1 MIGSGRGYCPGTGG
15 HVPLGNTVVA
25 GLIHSC
31 VGPVVVALFV
41 VIVVAGFLASC
52 VISAIGVAIEVLIAG
67 GWFELPFATAV
78 SIRRFVPGL
87 VAGLRRLIPAGWG
100 LGRPIPTRTWGIK
113 AVQARTIPA
122 VLLPATTET
131 RFTPGIA
138 GAARAIPVIPIVF
151 GEQLVLEGAQGVFD
165 ALDRIGVLLALTGQT
180 PVQAVDGLLQLTDAD
195 VEFAEIS
202 IGQHLLHVAHGDLNG
217 ALLALSAVGTQ
228 FQGRIPQPPLSLTDQ
243 GLSAVSAIDLRP
255 LATVLAGLFL
265 GLRNQGLDLLFTMA
279 SETLSA
285 AAPDSSDEEDD
296 GETSGG
302 SPFASASVEVIRSQ
316 LPKDPLLQVRWW
328 AHFDRALRRRL
339 RNLSHAINVEMMR
352 VGLAQGLLPLN
363 LLDAVLDGQVEALPA
378 PANVLRMA
386 LPLSLNPVAPASAP
400 TEVLTLLL
408 RSGDL
413 EFEQPRLRTCRQR
426 LEQRRRTLRTMAK
439 RYRTWQRRVSALEAE
454 QQWFQDS
461 APPQDPAADRT

>member
-1 MIGSGRGYCPGTGG
+1 MDSNVRSLDEAKAQLLSLLEQQEEFTPALYRDLALYLQVLRDGLLHSVQQACFHLATQVVPERYNQLPPERREIFQRRLQSLVKRSCSLLTVEQVMGLAAQQARKQESRQLQEQQKILQTMLEGREAADEPAPVEASPEPQSVNLSLDLPLAADLFDSG
-15 HVPLGNTVVA
+15 
-25 GLIHSC
+25 
-31 VGPVVVALFV
+31 
-41 VIVVAGFLASC
+41 
-52 VISAIGVAIEVLIAG
+52 
-67 GWFELPFATAV
+67 
-78 SIRRFVPGL
+78 VPGL
-87 VAGLRRLIPAGWG
+87 PSLSQQQ
-100 LGRPIPTRTWGIK
+100 RPSEETTPPQESAHPEGE
-113 AVQARTIPA
+113 
-122 VLLPATTET
+122 LP
-131 RFTPGIA
+131 
-138 GAARAIPVIPIVF
+138 
-151 GEQLVLEGAQGVFD
+151 
-165 ALDRIGVLLALTGQT
+165 
-180 PVQAVDGLLQLTDAD
+180 LLQ
-195 VEFAEIS
+195 S
-202 IGQHLLHVAHGDLNG
+202 
-217 ALLALSAVGTQ
+217 
-228 FQGRIPQPPLSLTDQ
+228 
-243 GLSAVSAIDLRP
+243 
-255 LATVLAGLFL
+255 
-265 GLRNQGLDLLFTMA
+265 LFTMA

-302 SPFASASVEVIRSQ
+302 SPIASASVEVTRSQ

-328 AHFDRALRRRL
+328 VHFDRALRRRL

>member
-1 MIGSGRGYCPGTGG
+1 MDSNVRSLDEAKAQLLSLLEQQEEFTPALYRDLALYLQVLRDGLLHSVQQACFHLATQVVPERYNQLPPERRETFQRRLQSLVKRSCSLLTVEQVMGLAAQQARKQESRQLQEQQKILQTMLEGREAADEPAPVEASPEPQSVNLSLDLPLAADLFDSG
-15 HVPLGNTVVA
+15 
-25 GLIHSC
+25 
-31 VGPVVVALFV
+31 
-41 VIVVAGFLASC
+41 
-52 VISAIGVAIEVLIAG
+52 
-67 GWFELPFATAV
+67 
-78 SIRRFVPGL
+78 VPGL
-87 VAGLRRLIPAGWG
+87 PSLSQQQ
-100 LGRPIPTRTWGIK
+100 RPSEE
-113 AVQARTIPA
+113 
-122 VLLPATTET
+122 TTPPQESA
-131 RFTPGIA
+131 P
-138 GAARAIPVIPIVF
+138 PE
-151 GEQLVLEGAQGVFD
+151 GELE
-165 ALDRIGVLLALTGQT
+165 
-180 PVQAVDGLLQLTDAD
+180 LLQ
-195 VEFAEIS
+195 S
-202 IGQHLLHVAHGDLNG
+202 
-217 ALLALSAVGTQ
+217 
-228 FQGRIPQPPLSLTDQ
+228 
-243 GLSAVSAIDLRP
+243 
-255 LATVLAGLFL
+255 
-265 GLRNQGLDLLFTMA
+265 LFTMA

-302 SPFASASVEVIRSQ
+302 SPLASASVEVTRSQ

-328 AHFDRALRRRL
+328 VHFDRALRRRL